1 MMVKHVAGR
10 FIRKDYHYVL
20 VNAETGQVASLPG
33 LSTYR
38 AFEHLRFVW
47 FYAVAEQSDNP
58 KETQKVDRHGKN
70 PNAPRQKED
79 FDRPRPRNKQTNEGQ
94 YNRHNGVYKPR
105 EKRRL
110 AIRRSEP
117 AKQPNPDKNGCQETH
132 TQPD

>member
-1 MMVKHVAGR
+1 
-10 FIRKDYHYVL
+10 L
-20 VNAETGQVASLPG
+20 LCNQVASLPG

-38 AFEHLRFVW
+38 AIEHLRFVW

-70 PNAPRQKED
+70 PNALHQKED
-79 FDRPRPRNKQTNEGQ
+79 FDWPRPRNKQTDECQN
-94 YNRHNGVYKPR
+94 NRHNGIYKPR

-117 AKQPNPDKNGCQETH
+117 ANQPNPDENGCQETH
-132 TQPD
+132 TQCD